1 MTEKLNSPSDEVLSR
16 AIMEIKEPVI
26 FQRMLKNAQGEYT
39 WKLFEWNLSELAEKF
54 GDVKLPFRVGY
65 NAKSMSP
72 QWEVNCST
80 VLMTLSEFIQHIEHH
95 KNDKKWYY
103 FDYKYMQEW
112 FKNKLEIINSVN
124 WRRFGFNKTGD
135 DSTVWIGSEGAH
147 TNCHQ
152 DSYGCNLVAQIHG
165 RKQWILFP
173 PSSSNFLQPTR
184 VPYEES
190 TIYSKYNFFC
200 PTKEDQVN
208 ILKIEDK
215 PRIITLEPGDVLF
228 VPPGWWHYVESLDFT
243 ISVNI
248 WLPIITD
255 NVSRVKEAIIKLIM
269 ARIGKN
275 VCSTPDEANC
285 TLSYC
290 MNLLNIALREC
301 KNMDHVELLSKKMRC
316 NTWTAEDLATE
327 YPLYVKLLREFSKTE
342 LEEFL
347 KMKMERFSGDIE
359 SLKDNTSKTDIDVQ
373 NTYFS
378 TQQLSENILNAL
390 CHPDVINKVAEL
402 LLLQCSM

>member
-1 MTEKLNSPSDEVLSR
+1 MEKLNSPSDEVLSH
-16 AIMEIKEPVI
+16 AIMEMNEPVI
-26 FQRMLKNAQGEYT
+26 FQHMLKNEQGEYI
-39 WKLFEWNLSELAEKF
+39 WKLFEWNISELAEKF

-65 NAKSMSP
+65 NARSMGP

-80 VLMTLSEFIQHIEHH
+80 VLMTLSEFIQHIDQHE
-95 KNDKKWYY
+95 NDKKWYY

-124 WRRFGFNKTGD
+124 WKRFGIDKTGN
-135 DSTVWIGSEGAH
+135 DSTVWIGSKGAH

-200 PTKEDQVN
+200 PTKEDEANV
-208 ILKIEDK
+208 LKIQDK
-215 PRIITLEPGDVLF
+215 PKIVTLEPGDVLF

-243 ISVNI
+243 VSVNI
-248 WLPIITD
+248 WLPIVRD
-255 NVSRVKEAIIKLIM
+255 NVSRVKEAIVKLIV
-269 ARIGKN
+269 ARIGKHI
-275 VCSTPDEANC
+275 CSTSDEANC

-290 MNLLNIALREC
+290 MNLLNITLGQC
-301 KNMDHVELLSKKMRC
+301 KNMDNVELPSKRMKHS
-316 NTWTAEDLATE
+316 TWTAKELAAE
-327 YPLYVKLLREFSKTE
+327 YPVYVNLLHELETME
-342 LEEFL
+342 LEELL
-347 KMKMERFSGDIE
+347 KMKMERFSENCIE
-359 SLKDNTSKTDIDVQ
+359 FLKGNTSETDIDVQ
-373 NTYFS
+373 NTYSS

-390 CHPDVINKVAEL
+390 CHPDVVNKVAEL
-402 LLLQCSM
+402 LLQCSV